1 MAIYECLFFRL
12 GLVADWE
19 NIEAESEAA
28 LRAMLQAMISD
39 EGWES
44 VEAWREDVLVFRI
57 IGRLH

>member
-12 GLVADWE
+12 GFVADWE
-19 NIEAESEAA
+19 NIEAESQAA
-28 LRAMLQAMISD
+28 LRAMLEAAIID

-57 IGRLH
+57 TGRLH